1 MTEAFPGHYIAGDY
15 QEQKTPETEP
25 ETEYPADSE
34 SQVDDLT
41 VVDPES
47 LREDG
52 GVVSGRM
59 GNLALE
65 ASGVA
70 SPESDRSEAASQ
82 DSSDPPRTLSPA
94 EELRARLA
102 GFQAGENNAA
112 PVTGNPEDP
121 DKARA
126 DLLAA
131 LRGGGKE
138 SPDASSQPSE
148 KAVKTGESDDQPEAN
163 TQGDEQQ
170 PEMNSEQ
177 LRELID
183 NCLQAAQ
190 SAREGLEKAMQS
202 IDTAGSV
209 SLDGFQAGLSFAG
222 GNLNQVGNTAQVLEK
237 IAPQNKIDLLGN
249 SVNDVRLKIRLL
261 DADANVQSGANVDRG
276 YLSRLL
282 ERVDEMVR
290 FATELRDRQDQDRRE
305 QAEEGD
311 DSSLD

>member
-1 MTEAFPGHYIAGDY
+1 MTEMFPGRYPAGDY
-15 QEQKTPETEP
+15 QEQETPETEH
-25 ETEYPADSE
+25 PADGE
-34 SQVDDLT
+34 SQ
-41 VVDPES
+41 EGS
-47 LREDG
+47 LPANSEVLQEGKDKLLG
-52 GVVSGRM
+52 DM
-59 GNLALE
+59 GSSALE

-70 SPESDRSEAASQ
+70 SPEETVSQQ
-82 DSSDPPRTLSPA
+82 DSSDPPKTLSPA

-102 GFQAGENNAA
+102 GFRPDKKEA
-112 PVTGNPEDP
+112 TTSPEDP

-138 SPDASSQPSE
+138 SPDVSSQPPE
-148 KAVKTGESDDQPEAN
+148 KAVKTGESDDQPEVN

-183 NCLQAAQ
+183 NCFQAAQ

-209 SLDGFQAGLSFAG
+209 LSGDFQAGLLFAD
-222 GNLNQVGNTAQVLEK
+222 GNLNQVGNAAQVLEGATSQK
-237 IAPQNKIDLLGN
+237 EIALLGN
-249 SVNDVRLKIRLL
+249 SVNEVQLIIRSL
-261 DADANVQSGANVDRG
+261 AANVRPGVNVDRG

-290 FATELRDRQDQDRRE
+290 FVAQLKNRQDQDRRE
-305 QAEEGD
+305 QTKEGD
-311 DSSLD
+311 NSSLD

>member
-15 QEQKTPETEP
+15 QEQKTPETE
-25 ETEYPADSE
+25 YPADGKF
-34 SQVDDLT
+34 QADDLT

-70 SPESDRSEAASQ
+70 SPESDRSEAVSQ
-82 DSSDPPRTLSPA
+82 DSSDPPKTLSPA
-94 EELRARLA
+94 EALRARLA
-102 GFQAGENNAA
+102 GFRAGKNNAA
-112 PVTGNPEDP
+112 PKADSSGDRE
-121 DKARA
+121 KARA

-138 SPDASSQPSE
+138 SPDVSSQPPE
-148 KAVKTGESDDQPEAN
+148 KAVKTGESDDQPEAS

-170 PEMNSEQ
+170 PEMNSEK
-177 LRELID
+177 LRKLID

-222 GNLNQVGNTAQVLEK
+222 DNLNQVGNAAQVLEGATSQK
-237 IAPQNKIDLLGN
+237 EIALLGN
-249 SVNDVRLKIRLL
+249 SVNEVQLRIRSL
-261 DADANVQSGANVDRG
+261 DADVRSGENVDRG

-290 FATELRDRQDQDRRE
+290 FVAELRDRQDQDRRE
-305 QAEEGD
+305 QAKEGN

>member
-1 MTEAFPGHYIAGDY
+1 MAEMFPGHYIAGDY
-15 QEQKTPETEP
+15 QEQKTPETEHLADGESTANGLPAVNP
-25 ETEYPADSE
+25 EALQEEKGRLSR
-34 SQVDDLT
+34 SM
-41 VVDPES
+41 
-47 LREDG
+47 G
-52 GVVSGRM
+52 GS
-59 GNLALE
+59 ALE

-70 SPESDRSEAASQ
+70 SPESDRSEAVSQ
-82 DSSDPPRTLSPA
+82 DSSDLPKTLSPA

-121 DKARA
+121 EKARA

-138 SPDASSQPSE
+138 SPDASSQPPE
-148 KAVKTGESDDQPEAN
+148 KAVKTGEFNDQPEAN

-170 PEMNSEQ
+170 PERNSEK

-190 SAREGLEKAMQS
+190 SAREDLNKAMRS
-202 IDTAGSV
+202 IDTAGNM
-209 SLDGFQAGLSFAG
+209 SLDGFQAGLLFADD
-222 GNLNQVGNTAQVLEK
+222 NLNQVGNAAQVLEK
-237 IAPQNKIDLLGN
+237 IAPQNKIDLLSN
-249 SVNDVRLKIRLL
+249 SVNEVRLRIRLL
-261 DADANVQSGANVDRG
+261 DANVRSGENVDRG

-290 FATELRDRQDQDRRE
+290 FVAELRERQDQDRRE
-305 QAEEGD
+305 QAEEGAN
-311 DSSLD
+311 SSLD

>member
-1 MTEAFPGHYIAGDY
+1 MTEMFPGQCPAGY
-15 QEQKTPETEP
+15 QEQKTPKTEHLADGEFQANGLPAVNP
-25 ETEYPADSE
+25 EALQEEKGRLS
-34 SQVDDLT
+34 
-41 VVDPES
+41 
-47 LREDG
+47 RGMG
-52 GVVSGRM
+52 GS
-59 GNLALE
+59 ALE

-70 SPESDRSEAASQ
+70 SPESDRSEAVSQ

-102 GFQAGENNAA
+102 GFQPDKKE
-112 PVTGNPEDP
+112 TTSPEDP

-148 KAVKTGESDDQPEAN
+148 KAVKTGESDDQSEAN

-183 NCLQAAQ
+183 NCFQAAQ

-209 SLDGFQAGLSFAG
+209 LLDGFQAGLSFAG
-222 GNLNQVGNTAQVLEK
+222 DNLNQVGNAAQVLEGATSQK
-237 IAPQNKIDLLGN
+237 EIALLGN
-249 SVNDVRLKIRLL
+249 SVNEVQLKI
-261 DADANVQSGANVDRG
+261 ANVRSGANVDRG

-290 FATELRDRQDQDRRE
+290 FVAELRDRQDQDRRE

>member
-1 MTEAFPGHYIAGDY
+1 M
-15 QEQKTPETEP
+15 
-25 ETEYPADSE
+25 
-34 SQVDDLT
+34 
-41 VVDPES
+41 VDPES

-65 ASGVA
+65 TSGVA
-70 SPESDRSEAASQ
+70 ASESDRSEAASQ

-102 GFQAGENNAA
+102 GFQPDKNNAA
-112 PVTGNPEDP
+112 PEADSSGGQ

-126 DLLAA
+126 YLLAA

-138 SPDASSQPSE
+138 SPDASSQPPE
-148 KAVKTGESDDQPEAN
+148 KAVKTGESNDQPETN

-170 PEMNSEQ
+170 PEMNSEK

-190 SAREGLEKAMQS
+190 SAREGLNKAMQS
-202 IDTAGSV
+202 IDMAGKV
-209 SLDGFQAGLSFAG
+209 SSDDFQAGLSFAG
-222 GNLNQVGNTAQVLEK
+222 DNLNQVGNAAQVLEGATSQK
-237 IAPQNKIDLLGN
+237 EIALLGN
-249 SVNDVRLKIRLL
+249 SVNEVRLIIRSL
-261 DADANVQSGANVDRG
+261 DANARPGANVDRG

-290 FATELRDRQDQDRRE
+290 FVAQLKDRQDQGRRE
-305 QAEEGD
+305 QTKEGD
-311 DSSLD
+311 IPR

>member
-1 MTEAFPGHYIAGDY
+1 MTEMFPGRYPAGDY
-15 QEQKTPETEP
+15 QEQKTPETE
-25 ETEYPADSE
+25 SE

-70 SPESDRSEAASQ
+70 APESDRSEAASQ
-82 DSSDPPRTLSPA
+82 DSSGLPKKLSPA

-102 GFQAGENNAA
+102 GFRPDKKETTTS
-112 PVTGNPEDP
+112 PKDP
-121 DKARA
+121 DEARA
-126 DLLAA
+126 NLLAA

-138 SPDASSQPSE
+138 SPDVSSQPPE
-148 KAVKTGESDDQPEAN
+148 KAVKTGESDDQPEAS

-170 PEMNSEQ
+170 PEMNSKK
-177 LRELID
+177 LRELIG

-190 SAREGLEKAMQS
+190 SAREGLNKAMQS
-202 IDTAGSV
+202 IDMAGKV
-209 SLDGFQAGLSFAG
+209 SSGDFQAGLAFAG
-222 GNLNQVGNTAQVLEK
+222 DNLNQVGNAAQVLEGATSQK
-237 IAPQNKIDLLGN
+237 EIALLGN
-249 SVNDVRLKIRLL
+249 SVNEVQLRIRLL
-261 DADANVQSGANVDRG
+261 AANVRSGTDVDRG

-290 FATELRDRQDQDRRE
+290 FVAELRDRQDQDRRK

>member
-15 QEQKTPETEP
+15 QEQKTPKTEH
-25 ETEYPADSE
+25 PADGE
-34 SQVDDLT
+34 SQADGLPAVN
-41 VVDPES
+41 PEA

-52 GVVSGRM
+52 DVVSGCM

-70 SPESDRSEAASQ
+70 APDNDRSEAAVQ

-94 EELRARLA
+94 EALRARLA
-102 GFQAGENNAA
+102 QAGKKEATA
-112 PVTGNPEDP
+112 SPEDP
-121 DKARA
+121 EKARA

-138 SPDASSQPSE
+138 SPDVSSQPPE
-148 KAVKTGESDDQPEAN
+148 KAVKTGESDDQPEVN

-170 PEMNSEQ
+170 PEMNSER

-190 SAREGLEKAMQS
+190 SAREGLNKAMQS
-202 IDTAGSV
+202 IDMAGKV
-209 SLDGFQAGLSFAG
+209 SSGDFQVGLAFAN
-222 GNLNQVGNTAQVLEK
+222 GNLNQVGNAAQVLEGATSQK
-237 IAPQNKIDLLGN
+237 EIALLGN
-249 SVNDVRLKIRLL
+249 SVNEVQLIIRSL
-261 DADANVQSGANVDRG
+261 AANVRPGVNVDRG

-290 FATELRDRQDQDRRE
+290 FVAELRDRQGQDRRK

>member
-1 MTEAFPGHYIAGDY
+1 MTEAFPGRYIAGDY
-15 QEQKTPETEP
+15 QEEQKTP

-34 SQVDDLT
+34 SQVGDLT
-41 VVDPES
+41 VVDPEF

-70 SPESDRSEAASQ
+70 SPENDRSEAASQ
-82 DSSDPPRTLSPA
+82 DSSGPPKTLSPA

-102 GFQAGENNAA
+102 GFRAGKASPE
-112 PVTGNPEDP
+112 NPE
-121 DKARA
+121 KARA

-138 SPDASSQPSE
+138 SPDASSQPLE
-148 KAVKTGESDDQPEAN
+148 KAVKTGESNDQSETS

-170 PEMNSEQ
+170 PEMNSER

-183 NCLQAAQ
+183 NCLRAAQ
-190 SAREGLEKAMQS
+190 SAREGLNKAMQS
-202 IDTAGSV
+202 IDMTGKV
-209 SLDGFQAGLSFAG
+209 SSGDFQAGLSFAG
-222 GNLNQVGNTAQVLEK
+222 DNLNQVGNAAQVLESATSQK
-237 IAPQNKIDLLGN
+237 EIALLGN
-249 SVNDVRLKIRLL
+249 SVNEVQLKI
-261 DADANVQSGANVDRG
+261 ANVRSGANVDRG
-276 YLSRLL
+276 YLSGLL

-290 FATELRDRQDQDRRE
+290 FVAQLKNRQDQDRRE
-305 QAEEGD
+305 QTKEGD
-311 DSSLD
+311 NSSLD

>member
-15 QEQKTPETEP
+15 QEQKTPETE
-25 ETEYPADSE
+25 SE

-70 SPESDRSEAASQ
+70 SPESDRSEAVSQ

-102 GFQAGENNAA
+102 GLQPDKNNVAPKAA
-112 PVTGNPEDP
+112 SSGYRE
-121 DKARA
+121 KARA
-126 DLLAA
+126 DLLAV
-131 LRGGGKE
+131 LRGGNKKSADTDTQSPENKAAATNE
-138 SPDASSQPSE
+138 STDDRSE
-148 KAVKTGESDDQPEAN
+148 SN

-170 PEMNSEQ
+170 PEMNSEK

-183 NCLQAAQ
+183 NCLRAAQ

-202 IDTAGSV
+202 IHMAGNM
-209 SLDGFQAGLSFAG
+209 SLDGFQVGLSFAD
-222 GNLNQVGNTAQVLEK
+222 GNLNQVGNAVQVLESATSQK
-237 IAPQNKIDLLGN
+237 EVTLLGN
-249 SVNDVRLKIRLL
+249 SVNEVRLRIRSL
-261 DADANVQSGANVDRG
+261 DANVRSGENVDRG

-290 FATELRDRQDQDRRE
+290 FVAQLKNRQDQDRRE
-305 QAEEGD
+305 QTKEGD
-311 DSSLD
+311 NSSPD

>member
-1 MTEAFPGHYIAGDY
+1 MTEMFPGQYPTGY
-15 QEQKTPETEP
+15 QEQKTPETEH
-25 ETEYPADSE
+25 PADGE
-34 SQVDDLT
+34 SQEDILPA
-41 VVDPES
+41 VDPEALQEEKGRLS
-47 LREDG
+47 RGMG
-52 GVVSGRM
+52 GS
-59 GNLALE
+59 ALE

-70 SPESDRSEAASQ
+70 ENDRSEAASQ
-82 DSSDPPRTLSPA
+82 DSSDPPRALSPA

-102 GFQAGENNAA
+102 GFQPDKKE
-112 PVTGNPEDP
+112 TTTSPEDP
-121 DKARA
+121 EEARA
-126 DLLAA
+126 YLLAA

-138 SPDASSQPSE
+138 SPDASSQPPE
-148 KAVKTGESDDQPEAN
+148 KAVKTGESNDQPEAN

-170 PEMNSEQ
+170 PEMNSEK
-177 LRELID
+177 LRGLIG

-209 SLDGFQAGLSFAG
+209 LPGDFQAGLLFAD
-222 GNLNQVGNTAQVLEK
+222 GNLNQVGNTAQVLKK

-249 SVNDVRLKIRLL
+249 SVNEVQLRIRSL
-261 DADANVQSGANVDRG
+261 DADVRSGENVDRG

-290 FATELRDRQDQDRRE
+290 FVAELRDRQDQDRRE

>member
-15 QEQKTPETEP
+15 QEQKTPKTKP
-25 ETEYPADSE
+25 PAYGE

-70 SPESDRSEAASQ
+70 SPENDRSEAASQ
-82 DSSDPPRTLSPA
+82 DSSGLPKKLSPA
-94 EELRARLA
+94 EELRAMLA
-102 GFQAGENNAA
+102 GFRPDKKETTTS
-112 PVTGNPEDP
+112 PKDP
-121 DKARA
+121 YKARA

-138 SPDASSQPSE
+138 SPDASSQPPE
-148 KAVKTGESDDQPEAN
+148 KAVKTGESNDQPEAN

-170 PEMNSEQ
+170 PEMNSEK
-177 LRELID
+177 LRELIG

-209 SLDGFQAGLSFAG
+209 SLDGFQAGLSFAD

-249 SVNDVRLKIRLL
+249 SVNEVQLRIRSL
-261 DADANVQSGANVDRG
+261 DADVRSGENVDRG

-282 ERVDEMVR
+282 KRVDEMVR
-290 FATELRDRQDQDRRE
+290 FVAELRDRQGQDRRK

>member
-15 QEQKTPETEP
+15 QEQKTPETG
-25 ETEYPADSE
+25 YPADGE

-52 GVVSGRM
+52 GVISGRM

-65 ASGVA
+65 TSGVA
-70 SPESDRSEAASQ
+70 APESDRSEAVSQ

-102 GFQAGENNAA
+102 GFQAGTNKAA
-112 PVTGNPEDP
+112 PEAAPEAASSGYRE
-121 DKARA
+121 KARA
-126 DLLAA
+126 DLLAV
-131 LRGGGKE
+131 LRGENKKSADTDTQSPENKAAATNE
-138 SPDASSQPSE
+138 STDDRSE
-148 KAVKTGESDDQPEAN
+148 SN

-170 PEMNSEQ
+170 PEMNSEK

-190 SAREGLEKAMQS
+190 SAREGLNKAMQS
-202 IDTAGSV
+202 IDMAGKV
-209 SLDGFQAGLSFAG
+209 SSGDFQTGLSFAG
-222 GNLNQVGNTAQVLEK
+222 DNLNQVGNAAQVLESATSQK
-237 IAPQNKIDLLGN
+237 EIALLGN
-249 SVNDVRLKIRLL
+249 SVNEVRLRIGLL
-261 DADANVQSGANVDRG
+261 AANARPGANVDRG

-290 FATELRDRQDQDRRE
+290 FVAQLKDRQDQDRRE

>member
-1 MTEAFPGHYIAGDY
+1 MTEMFPGRYPAGDY
-15 QEQKTPETEP
+15 QEQKTPETE
-25 ETEYPADSE
+25 SE

-52 GVVSGRM
+52 GVISGRM

-70 SPESDRSEAASQ
+70 SPDNDRSEAAVQ
-82 DSSDPPRTLSPA
+82 DSSDSPKEKLSPA
-94 EELRARLA
+94 DELRARLA
-102 GFQAGENNAA
+102 GFQAGTNKAA
-112 PVTGNPEDP
+112 PEAAPEAASSGDR

-138 SPDASSQPSE
+138 SPDASSQPPE
-148 KAVKTGESDDQPEAN
+148 KAVKTGESNDQPEAN

-170 PEMNSEQ
+170 PEMNSEK
-177 LRELID
+177 LRELIG

-209 SLDGFQAGLSFAG
+209 LPGDFQAGLLFAD
-222 GNLNQVGNTAQVLEK
+222 GNLNQVGNTAQVLKK

-249 SVNDVRLKIRLL
+249 SVNEVQLRIRSL
-261 DADANVQSGANVDRG
+261 DADVRSGENVDRG

-290 FATELRDRQDQDRRE
+290 FVAELRDRQDQDRRE

>member
-1 MTEAFPGHYIAGDY
+1 M
-15 QEQKTPETEP
+15 
-25 ETEYPADSE
+25 
-34 SQVDDLT
+34 
-41 VVDPES
+41 VDPES

-70 SPESDRSEAASQ
+70 SPESDRSEAVSQ
-82 DSSDPPRTLSPA
+82 DSSDPPKTLSPA
-94 EELRARLA
+94 EALRARLA

-121 DKARA
+121 EKVRA

-138 SPDASSQPSE
+138 SPDASSQPPE
-148 KAVKTGESDDQPEAN
+148 KAVKTGESNDQPEAN
-163 TQGDEQQ
+163 TRGDEQQ
-170 PEMNSEQ
+170 PEMNSEK
-177 LRELID
+177 LRGLIG

-190 SAREGLEKAMQS
+190 SAREGLNRAMQS
-202 IDTAGSV
+202 IDMAGNV
-209 SLDGFQAGLSFAG
+209 SSGDFRAGLAFAN
-222 GNLNQVGNTAQVLEK
+222 GNLNQVGNAAQVLEGATSQK
-237 IAPQNKIDLLGN
+237 EIALLGN
-249 SVNDVRLKIRLL
+249 SVNEVQLIIRSL
-261 DADANVQSGANVDRG
+261 AANVRPGVNVDRG

-290 FATELRDRQDQDRRE
+290 FVAELRERQDQGRRE
-305 QAEEGD
+305 QAKEGD
-311 DSSLD
+311 IPR

>member
-15 QEQKTPETEP
+15 QEQKTPEPEP
-25 ETEYPADSE
+25 EPEYPADSE

-52 GVVSGRM
+52 GVISGRM

-65 ASGVA
+65 TSGVA
-70 SPESDRSEAASQ
+70 APESDRSEAVSQ
-82 DSSDPPRTLSPA
+82 DGSGPPKTLSPA
-94 EELRARLA
+94 EALRARLA
-102 GFQAGENNAA
+102 RAGKKEATA
-112 PVTGNPEDP
+112 SPEDP
-121 DKARA
+121 EKARA

-138 SPDASSQPSE
+138 SPDVSSQPPE
-148 KAVKTGESDDQPEAN
+148 KAVKTGESDDQPEVN

-170 PEMNSEQ
+170 PEMNSER

-190 SAREGLEKAMQS
+190 SAREGLNKAMQS
-202 IDTAGSV
+202 IDMAGKV
-209 SLDGFQAGLSFAG
+209 SSDDFQAGLSFAG
-222 GNLNQVGNTAQVLEK
+222 DNLNQVGNAAQVLEGATSQK
-237 IAPQNKIDLLGN
+237 EIALLGN
-249 SVNDVRLKIRLL
+249 SVNEVQLIIRSL
-261 DADANVQSGANVDRG
+261 AANVRPGVNVDRG

-290 FATELRDRQDQDRRE
+290 FVAQLKNRQDQDKRE
-305 QAEEGD
+305 QTKEGD
-311 DSSLD
+311 NSSLD

>member
-15 QEQKTPETEP
+15 QEQKTPETE
-25 ETEYPADSE
+25 SE

-41 VVDPES
+41 VVDLES

-52 GVVSGRM
+52 DVVSGRM

-65 ASGVA
+65 TSGVA
-70 SPESDRSEAASQ
+70 APENDRSEAVSQ
-82 DSSDPPRTLSPA
+82 DSSGPPRTLSPA
-94 EELRARLA
+94 EALRARLA
-102 GFQAGENNAA
+102 GFQPDKKE
-112 PVTGNPEDP
+112 TTTSPEDP
-121 DKARA
+121 DEARA
-126 DLLAA
+126 NLLAA

-138 SPDASSQPSE
+138 SPDASSQPPE
-148 KAVKTGESDDQPEAN
+148 KAVKTGESNDQPEAN
-163 TQGDEQQ
+163 TRGDEQQ
-170 PEMNSEQ
+170 PEMNSEK

-209 SLDGFQAGLSFAG
+209 SLDGFQAGLSFAD
-222 GNLNQVGNTAQVLEK
+222 GNLNQVGNAAQVLEGATSQK
-237 IAPQNKIDLLGN
+237 EIALLGN
-249 SVNDVRLKIRLL
+249 SVNEVQLIIRSL
-261 DADANVQSGANVDRG
+261 AANVRSGENVDRG

-290 FATELRDRQDQDRRE
+290 FVAELRDRQGQDRRK

>member
-1 MTEAFPGHYIAGDY
+1 MAEMFPGRHSAGDY
-15 QEQKTPETEP
+15 QEQKTPEPEP

-41 VVDPES
+41 VVDPEF

-70 SPESDRSEAASQ
+70 SPEETVSQQ
-82 DSSDPPRTLSPA
+82 DSSDPPKTLSPA
-94 EELRARLA
+94 EALRARLA
-102 GFQAGENNAA
+102 RAGKKEATA
-112 PVTGNPEDP
+112 SPE
-121 DKARA
+121 KARA

-138 SPDASSQPSE
+138 SPDASSQPPE
-148 KAVKTGESDDQPEAN
+148 KAVKTGESNDQPEAN

-170 PEMNSEQ
+170 PEMNSEK
-177 LRELID
+177 LRELIG

-190 SAREGLEKAMQS
+190 SAREGLNKAMQS
-202 IDTAGSV
+202 IDMAGKV
-209 SLDGFQAGLSFAG
+209 SSDDFQTGLSFAG
-222 GNLNQVGNTAQVLEK
+222 DNLNQVGNAAQVLESATSQK
-237 IAPQNKIDLLGN
+237 EIALLGN
-249 SVNDVRLKIRLL
+249 SVNEVQLKI
-261 DADANVQSGANVDRG
+261 ANVRSGANVDRG

-290 FATELRDRQDQDRRE
+290 FVAELKKRQDQDRRE
-305 QAEEGD
+305 QTKEGD
-311 DSSLD
+311 NSSLD